1 MSTNWTLAV
10 NGYPGITRPLPLVS
24 LVAFV
29 SSYPSDE
36 TFNRLTFGFTGSW
49 WLDPEFKSV
58 RCFLHRCAGK
68 LHTVHAYSSVM
79 FCNILCLKYP
89 NVHICVKPLDLLLFG
104 SMERGWRPQK
114 EWNKYGQIM
123 QNNRSMDPLEL
134 LFKASWLIS
143 AWKKNPFKFVLQ
155 LLQWPIKQLQQR
167 FRCTSCSRVVCSI
180 WESVGCHEFWHSQ
193 LTTRCLGQ
201 HEVGWMH
208 RCFSGQQHQGYNSL
222 RECPMVEICLHS

>member
-58 RCFLHRCAGK
+58 RCFFHRCAGK

-104 SMERGWRPQK
+104 FMERGWRPQK

-134 LFKASWLIS
+134 LFKASWFNQFLEEES
-143 AWKKNPFKFVLQ
+143 LQVLLAIVAVAYQ
-155 LLQWPIKQLQQR
+155 
-167 FRCTSCSRVVCSI
+167 TATAAV
-180 WESVGCHEFWHSQ
+180 
-193 LTTRCLGQ
+193 
-201 HEVGWMH
+201 
-208 RCFSGQQHQGYNSL
+208 SL
-222 RECPMVEICLHS
+222 YTV